1 MIQSGFDLSGTYPK
15 INKDPGAVLPYTLDW
30 ADWLA
35 EASLSGETIGNST
48 WEVTGSDAA
57 LVVDSSS
64 TDGTKAQVVLSGG
77 TLGMTY
83 TVTNKIVLTPTSAYK
98 DERSFQVTIV
108 QR

>member
-1 MIQSGFDLSGTYPK
+1 MRASGFDLSGEFPK

-30 ADWLA
+30 SRWLA
-35 EASLSGETIGNST
+35 EEDLVGETIGNST
-48 WEVTGSDAA
+48 WEVSGTG

-64 TDGTKAQVVLSGG
+64 TDGTKTQVVLSGG
-77 TLGMTY
+77 TVGTTY
-83 TVTNKIVLTPTSAYK
+83 TVTNKIILTPTVAYK